1 MAVYEQSY
9 KRYLGGL
16 TAPRWRFLVLS
27 RYAYEGFKTRIFTV
41 LFILSLLVPFA
52 GLLMIY
58 LHHNIT
64 ALNFLNLPLEEL
76 KANLPI
82 DEAFFST
89 GLNVQGFFCFL
100 LVLVAGPSLIA
111 PDLRNNGL
119 ALLLARPISRAEYVL
134 GKMAVLAVLLSLITW
149 VPGLILFAFQGYLD
163 GAGWLGE
170 HARIAAALFVGSW
183 VWIVLLSLV
192 TLAIS
197 AQVKWRP
204 VARIALIMLF
214 FVLTGFG
221 AGINEGL
228 DTWWGMTL
236 SIWAVIQN
244 VWASLF
250 GLAVEDREMQIPLW
264 SAWASIAAFCA
275 VSLAVLARRIRA
287 YEEVR

>member
-58 LHHNIT
+58 LHHNVA
-64 ALNFLNLPLEEL
+64 ALSFMGLDATLL
-76 KANLPI
+76 KQNLPI
-82 DEAFFST
+82 EEAFFRT
-89 GLNVQGFFCFL
+89 GLVIQGFFCFL

-134 GKMAVLAVLLSLITW
+134 GKMAVLAILLSLVTW
-149 VPGLILFAFQGYLD
+149 VPGLLLFAFQAYLD
-163 GAGWLGE
+163 GGAWLGE
-170 HARIAAALFVGSW
+170 HARIAGAVFVGSW

-192 TLAIS
+192 TLAVS
-197 AQVKWRP
+197 ARVKWRP

-221 AGINEGL
+221 AAINEAL

-250 GLAVEDREMQIPLW
+250 GLAIQEDEMKIPLW